1 MKIGID
7 IDDTIS
13 DSIER
18 WIYYADKFEE
28 ENPNVV
34 KEKITKFQLQ
44 NSHNYLEEFYKWD
57 ERDKEIFFNKYS
69 NSMLKT
75 VKIKE
80 NASSVINKLKEEGHK
95 IYIVTSRFKIR
106 DNSDAENIT
115 INWLKNYGVQYD
127 KIYFNASNTKL
138 QICNEESIKLFIDDN
153 YEVCKTMINND
164 IKALKMNSKYNNI
177 NDDTIP
183 RVNNW
188 KEVYNKIQQM

>member
-1 MKIGID
+1 
-7 IDDTIS
+7 
-13 DSIER
+13 
-18 WIYYADKFEE
+18 
-28 ENPNVV
+28 
-34 KEKITKFQLQ
+34 
-44 NSHNYLEEFYKWD
+44 
-57 ERDKEIFFNKYS
+57 
-69 NSMLKT
+69 MLKT

-95 IYIVTSRFKIR
+95 IYIVTSRFKIC

-138 QICNEESIKLFIDDN
+138 QICKEESIKLFIDDN